1 MKKRAI
7 VLNLF
12 VAMTL
17 LLMAFIV
24 PSSFGAYAQPEN
36 PDTPEAIDAMPPP
49 ILEFPGIFR
58 EFPVD
63 WSTDPDAVIPD
74 TSGAAGHTHF
84 LQAAN
89 KTVALFRKDGEQ
101 VAFDSFDNFWAGA
114 TTGTVCDGGQA
125 THHGQPYVMYD
136 HMASRWVVVD
146 VAYADVDNGPYFLC
160 LAVSNGVP
168 APVAPGV
175 YFDAAH
181 WKYMAINTAEGQM
194 NLYPSSPK
202 LGLWPDGYYLS
213 ADMLDVYNNGKD
225 DDPEGVKVWALNR
238 EDLTSPSTTV
248 IRYIDFY
255 LPEWQN
261 YEHLVPSN
269 LLGYPPPTGTPNY
282 FAAIQQGKFHIWEFY
297 ANWLNP
303 SSSTF
308 GTATNEPNKT
318 IVTDTS
324 ASWASG
330 YVIPQPAALGTIPE
344 QLDVVGDRLMSPL
357 QYRNTDNTP
366 SLWATHALHSGG
378 VVGMRWYEM
387 QFGTDGLPYFSQ
399 IGTHQPDTNYRWL
412 GSLAVDRVGN
422 MALGFSISSST
433 LNPSIYYAGRLK
445 SDAAGVLAQGEN
457 ILYPR
462 PVGAVFTGP
471 QLDNDA
477 VFDGPW
483 GRQSQMSVDPLD
495 ECVFWYTNMYYDP
508 LEIGQVETP
517 LWRTRIGW
525 FSFPE
530 CRGGALN
537 RVSLHT
543 NNAQGDKASGVPF
556 EMYSTAISADGRY
569 VAFSSE
575 ATTLVDGDTNNKRD
589 IFVRDRDFDAD
600 GVFDEPGAVKTERV
614 SLGLAGLQS
623 NGDSWEVSISSDG
636 RYVAFSSD
644 ASNLV
649 DSDINGARD
658 VFVFDRV
665 DRDTVRA
672 SVVDGTANTS
682 GNGFS
687 DQPFIAGGGRYVAF
701 RSAAANLVIGDLP
714 NIHDIFVRDL
724 SLNRTYLISS
734 DTADPNVPGDGN
746 SLTPSISSNGRYVAF
761 ASQATNLLGAGVDT
775 NGFQDIYVKDWMS
788 DIIARVSVQ
797 DATGVEADGDS
808 STPWISTTGFYVAFA
823 SRATN
828 LVAPIVDDNNY
839 QDIFVTDLNVAAPYP
854 VSRISVNFFG
864 DQALNGNSYS
874 PSITADG
881 KFIAFASEAS
891 NLDVFLPDVNG
902 YRDIFLHDRTLAA
915 SGVYDVGMTQRI
927 SLDYSR
933 TEPNDWSFAPA
944 IASNGRHVAFV
955 SEATDLVTNDTN
967 NAWDVFAYDNQ
978 RMLPVFL
985 RIPGNIP
992 GAPGEIVTV
1001 PILFDD
1007 NGMGID
1013 TTTFSVDF
1021 DEVCLEFDPA
1031 IPNAVEFFVPPAF
1044 TAYYSF
1050 SPTDKDGELDFSIY
1064 DQVAPRAVLP
1074 DSTLA
1079 TIKFRVRATCQAI
1092 PGTTT
1097 SARVGFSADPPP
1109 SFGSYGQ
1116 SVRGISID
1124 GFISIIDGILGDC
1137 NGDGHVDAGDLSAL
1151 VLEIFDGDD
1160 VLPANTPGGTFP
1172 GNPVG
1177 CNPNQDMVV
1186 DAGDISC
1193 TVLIIWGGGSA
1204 SCTGLPTSFTNLS
1217 SMMLAAQADQ
1227 VEVVL
1232 PDAVQAL
1239 KDGTVN
1245 IPISF
1250 NPATS
1255 LVNSMIFSIDID
1267 ESWLGFEDT
1276 DADKDGLPDAV
1287 SFTLPDGFI
1296 GFVSYNADDSDGEL
1310 DVAVYNLTGSG
1321 ALPAGT
1327 FMNLSLTTGSPSG
1340 TFLAVVQSSA
1350 DPVESFGSTTGLSLL
1365 GVVQDGS
1372 VSIADTLR
1380 TFLPMLVK

>member
-1 MKKRAI
+1 MYRKNGELIAS
-7 VLNLF
+7 
-12 VAMTL
+12 A
-17 LLMAFIV
+17 AF
-24 PSSFGAYAQPEN
+24 E
-36 PDTPEAIDAMPPP
+36 D
-49 ILEFPGIFR
+49 
-58 EFPVD
+58 
-63 WSTDPDAVIPD
+63 
-74 TSGAAGHTHF
+74 
-84 LQAAN
+84 
-89 KTVALFRKDGEQ
+89 
-101 VAFDSFDNFWAGA
+101 FWAGA
-114 TTGTVCDGGQA
+114 NTYTVCDGGQG
-125 THHGQPYVMYD
+125 THHGQPYVIYD

-146 VAYADVDNGPYFLC
+146 VAYTDIDNGPYYLC

-168 APVAPGV
+168 APVAPGA
-175 YFDAAH
+175 YFDPDH

-248 IRYIDFY
+248 IRYIDYY

-282 FAAIQQGKFHIWEFY
+282 FASIQQGKFHIWEFY

-303 SSSTF
+303 SASKF
-308 GTATNEPNKT
+308 GTTTNEPNKT
-318 IVTDTS
+318 ITTDTS
-324 ASWASG
+324 ATWATG
-330 YVIPQPAALGTIPE
+330 YIVPQPGALGTMPE

-357 QYRNTDNTP
+357 QYRIVDNTP
-366 SLWATHALHSGG
+366 SLWATHALHSSS

-387 QFGTDGLPYFSQ
+387 QFGTDGLPYFYQ

-412 GSLAVDRVGN
+412 GSLAVDRMGD

-445 SDAAGVLAQGEN
+445 SDPAGLMAQGEN

-462 PVGAVFTGP
+462 PVGTTFTGP
-471 QLDNDA
+471 QLDNDM

-508 LEIGQVETP
+508 LEGDQVETP

-543 NNAQGDKASGVPF
+543 NNAQGDKASGVQF
-556 EMYSTAISADGRY
+556 EMYSTAISADGRF

-575 ATTLVDGDTNNKRD
+575 ATTLVDADTNNLRD
-589 IFVRDRDFDAD
+589 IFVRDRDFDED
-600 GVFDEPGAVKTERV
+600 GIFDEPGAVRTTRV
-614 SLGLAGLQS
+614 SVGPAGVQA
-623 NGDSWEVSISSDG
+623 NGNSWEVSITSDG
-636 RYVAFSSD
+636 RYVAYSSD

-649 DSDINGARD
+649 SGDVNGARD
-658 VFVFDRV
+658 VFVV
-665 DRDTVRA
+665 DRTTLATIRA

-687 DQPFIAGGGRYVAF
+687 DQPFIAGNGRYVAF
-701 RSAAANLVIGDLP
+701 RSAASNLVVGDLP
-714 NIHDIFVRDL
+714 NIHDIFVRDAQ
-724 SLNRTYLISS
+724 LNRTYLISS
-734 DTADPNVPGDGN
+734 DVTVPAVPGDGH
-746 SLTPSISSNGRYVAF
+746 SLTPSISADGRYVAF
-761 ASQATNLLGAGVDT
+761 ASQATNLLAGDG
-775 NGFQDIYVKDWMS
+775 NGFQDIFVKDWVS
-788 DIIARVSVQ
+788 NIIVRVSVQ
-797 DATGVEADGDS
+797 DLTGAEADGDS
-808 STPWISTTGFYVAFA
+808 FTPFIASSGLYVAFA

-828 LVAPIVDDNNY
+828 LVAPLVDDNNY
-839 QDIFVTDLNVAAPYP
+839 ADIFVADLNVTPYP
-854 VSRISVNFFG
+854 VSRVSVNFFG

-881 KFIAFASEAS
+881 RFIAFASEAS

-927 SLDYSR
+927 SLDFSR
-933 TEPNDWSFAPA
+933 TEPNDWSFAPVV
-944 IASNGRHVAFV
+944 ASLGRHVAFV

-978 RMLPVFL
+978 RTLPVFL

-1001 PILFDD
+1001 PVLFDD

-1021 DEVCLEFDPA
+1021 DELCLQFDPT
-1031 IPNAVEFFVPPAF
+1031 IPGAVQFFVPSAF
-1044 TAYYSF
+1044 TAYYSY
-1050 SPTDKDGELDFSIY
+1050 SATDTDGELDFSIY

-1079 TIKFRVRATCQAI
+1079 TIKFRVKATCQSV

-1124 GFISIIDGILGDC
+1124 GFVSIVDGILGDC
-1137 NGDGHVDAGDLSAL
+1137 NGDGGVDAGDLSAL

-1177 CNPNQDMVV
+1177 CNPNQDLVV

-1204 SCTGLPTSFTNLS
+1204 ACTGLSASTSALT
-1217 SMMLAAQADQ
+1217 SMMTAAQAEQ

-1232 PDAVQAL
+1232 PDEVQAL
-1239 KDGTVN
+1239 KDGKVN
-1245 IPISF
+1245 IPITF
-1250 NPATS
+1250 NPSAS
-1255 LVNSMIFSIDID
+1255 LINSMVFSIDFD
-1267 ESWLGFEDT
+1267 ETWLAFN
-1276 DADKDGLPDAV
+1276 DADANLDGIPDAV
-1287 SFTLPDGFI
+1287 SFSLPAGFI
-1296 GFVSYNADDSDGEL
+1296 GAVSYDPADLDGEL
-1310 DVAVYNLTGSG
+1310 DIAVYNLTGSG
-1321 ALPAGT
+1321 SLPAGT
-1327 FMNLSLTTGSPSG
+1327 FMMLSLQTGHPSG
-1340 TFLAVVQSSA
+1340 TFLAAVQSSA
-1350 DPVESFGSTTGLSLL
+1350 DPVESFGSITGESIW
-1365 GVVQDGS
+1365 GIVQDGS
-1372 VSIADTLR
+1372 ISIADLLKTY
-1380 TFLPMLVK
+1380 LPLMKK